1 MKRTLILAV
10 LLALPAFA
18 AQKDDD
24 FRAAQAAANANK
36 IEEAARLFC
45 AIAKADPAFHNGEAA
60 QDCKI
65 YQDQVNRENARNEE
79 RYTDGVN
86 FFNQGLLDNA
96 EQKFRAIH
104 SGPHLADAQNYLSSK
119 IPAAKQQAA
128 AQGAESAMSA
138 KFEQAKEAFNN
149 NAFTSAKSGFSQV
162 ASGSHQSEAQAYLQK
177 IQQYEQFMQQGDSA
191 AAGKNYQAAMSAY
204 QNAANI
210 KGDGPG
216 DPNGKLSSVRMMASA
231 NAPQP
236 QQQQQPQQIQ
246 PPPPRPVVS
255 AVVAPTRKVDIQA
268 LLRKAQAAQRKRDYG
283 SARGAYLAVLSEDSS
298 NEQAHAGLDAL
309 PKDTVATG
317 TEADVLLAKGI
328 AEYYGGDFAK
338 AEVHIGDYISNQGG
352 KSALAYFY
360 LATSKLTR
368 YFLGGDNEKKLLA
381 EAKEDFKKAKI
392 SSAFKPPEK
401 MVSPKILK
409 IFEETS

>member
-1 MKRTLILAV
+1 MYWTMTGLKLPTLYTVKQKENSFLLDAKIDPPAAINKLVPEMLSNLVMDCVRTSPVKRPKNMNEVAT
-10 LLALPAFA
+10 
-18 AQKDDD
+18 
-24 FRAAQAAANANK
+24 
-36 IEEAARLFC
+36 RLEVMRH

-104 SGPHLADAQNYLSSK
+104 SGTHLADAQNYLSSK

-162 ASGSHQSEAQAYLQK
+162 ASGAHQSEAQAYLQK

-216 DPNGKLSSVRMMASA
+216 DPNGKLSSVGRMMKSGSLAA
-231 NAPQP
+231 RL
-236 QQQQQPQQIQ
+236 
-246 PPPPRPVVS
+246 RP
-255 AVVAPTRKVDIQA
+255 
-268 LLRKAQAAQRKRDYG
+268 
-283 SARGAYLAVLSEDSS
+283 
-298 NEQAHAGLDAL
+298 
-309 PKDTVATG
+309 
-317 TEADVLLAKGI
+317 
-328 AEYYGGDFAK
+328 
-338 AEVHIGDYISNQGG
+338 
-352 KSALAYFY
+352 
-360 LATSKLTR
+360 
-368 YFLGGDNEKKLLA
+368 
-381 EAKEDFKKAKI
+381 
-392 SSAFKPPEK
+392 
-401 MVSPKILK
+401 
-409 IFEETS
+409 

>member
-1 MKRTLILAV
+1 MKRTLILAL

-65 YQDQVNRENARNEE
+65 YQDQINRENARNEE
-79 RYTDGVN
+79 RWNDGVN

-96 EQKFRAIH
+96 EQKFRAIKTG
-104 SGPHLADAQNYLSSK
+104 SHLADAQNYLANK

-128 AQGAESAMSA
+128 AQGAESAMND
-138 KFEQAKEAFNN
+138 KFEAAKEAFNN
-149 NAFTSAKSGFSQV
+149 NAFASAKNGFSQV
-162 ASGSHQSEAQAYLQK
+162 TAGSHQTEAQAYLQK

-191 AAGKNYQAAMSAY
+191 AGGKNYQAAMSAY

-216 DPNGKLSSVRMMASA
+216 DPNGKLSSVRMMSSA
-231 NAPQP
+231 TAQP
-236 QQQQQPQQIQ
+236 QQLPQQIQ

-255 AVVAPTRKVDIQA
+255 AVVAPTKKVDIQA

-283 SARGAYLAVLSEDSS
+283 TARGAYLAVLSEDSG

-317 TEADVLLAKGI
+317 TEADVLLGKGI
-328 AEYYGGDFAK
+328 GEYYGGDFAK
-338 AEVHIGDYISNQGG
+338 AEVHISDYISNQGG

-381 EAKEDFKKAKI
+381 EAKEDFKKAK
-392 SSAFKPPEK
+392 SSSSFKPPEK

>member
-1 MKRTLILAV
+1 MKRTLILAI

-191 AAGKNYQAAMSAY
+191 AAGTNYQAAMSAY

-210 KGDGPG
+210 KGALVGVEASPG
-216 DPNGKLSSVRMMASA
+216 G
-231 NAPQP
+231 
-236 QQQQQPQQIQ
+236 
-246 PPPPRPVVS
+246 
-255 AVVAPTRKVDIQA
+255 
-268 LLRKAQAAQRKRDYG
+268 
-283 SARGAYLAVLSEDSS
+283 
-298 NEQAHAGLDAL
+298 
-309 PKDTVATG
+309 
-317 TEADVLLAKGI
+317 
-328 AEYYGGDFAK
+328 
-338 AEVHIGDYISNQGG
+338 
-352 KSALAYFY
+352 
-360 LATSKLTR
+360 
-368 YFLGGDNEKKLLA
+368 
-381 EAKEDFKKAKI
+381 
-392 SSAFKPPEK
+392 
-401 MVSPKILK
+401 
-409 IFEETS
+409 